1 MSESRQA
8 VLYRMV
14 LPDHVC
20 PYGVRAR
27 ELLES
32 AGIPFEDRILG
43 SRGEVEEFKAKHQ
56 VPTTPQLFAD
66 GRRIGGTAEIQDWL
80 AQEQASA

>member
-1 MSESRQA
+1 MSESRH
-8 VLYRMV
+8 VDLYRMV
-14 LPDHVC
+14 LPDHTC

-27 ELLES
+27 DLLES

-56 VPTTPQLFAD
+56 VPTTPQLFVD
-66 GRRIGGTAEIQDWL
+66 GNRIGGSAEIEDWL

>member
-1 MSESRQA
+1 MSPSREV
-8 VLYRMV
+8 VLYRMI
-14 LPDHVC
+14 LPDHTC
-20 PYGVRAR
+20 PYGVRAT

-32 AGIPFEDRILG
+32 AGVPFEDRILG

-56 VPTTPQLFAD
+56 VPTTPQLFVD
-66 GRRIGGTAEIQDWL
+66 ERRIGGSSEIEDWL